1 MSNSTRKSYQSS
13 KYALDLSR
21 EAWKVPL
28 NYIFHCSAEAEVLK
42 AQGINIIIALGHSGY
57 QKDQEIAKNC
67 PEVDIVIGGH
77 SHTFLDSSQPVAD
90 KDDTNAE
97 AVRGPYP
104 TIVEQPSGKR
114 VPVVQAYAYTKY
126 LGKLHVQVEIGKPI
140 WLSMETNVF

>member
-1 MSNSTRKSYQSS
+1 MVSLNS
-13 KYALDLSR
+13 
-21 EAWKVPL
+21 VF
-28 NYIFHCSAEAEVLK
+28 ICSAEAEVLK

-77 SHTFLDSSQPVAD
+77 SHTFLDSSQPIAD
-90 KDDTNAE
+90 KDDTNPE

-104 TIVEQPSGKR
+104 TVVEQPSGKR

-126 LGKLHVQVEIGKPI
+126 LGKLHAQVEI
-140 WLSMETNVF
+140 

>member
-1 MSNSTRKSYQSS
+1 M
-13 KYALDLSR
+13 
-21 EAWKVPL
+21 
-28 NYIFHCSAEAEVLK
+28 LK
-42 AQGINIIIALGHSGY
+42 GQGINIIIALGHSGY

-126 LGKLHVQVEIGKPI
+126 LGKLHVQVKIKKPI
-140 WLSMETNVF
+140 